1 MDSPADRG
9 SAPVSSPE
17 TRRATP
23 GVSSPPG
30 ERTERSEDFGGGPET
45 RRAAP
50 SVSSPPGGRT
60 ERSEVFGGG
69 QYPVSW
75 KVLLA
80 YGIGSL
86 ALDAVSN
93 PQAVLP
99 LALAPWTPPLGLS
112 LAFLLLYGLHYAP
125 LFILVTFL
133 VGMPIYGHPPD
144 WLPALWAATLLML
157 GLMALAAWLLRGLKI
172 DPELSTQRDLSWFL
186 VVAVLGAWLDA
197 GVHVFSRS
205 PEAAPDVW
213 AWLADLVN
221 YWVGALIRL
230 LIITPLVLV
239 HARRDWQAFHLEKE
253 MVLQGIAIAIAL
265 WVIFGLKY
273 TDEFKFFYLLFL
285 PMIWIAMRYGIH
297 GATVALAASHVG
309 INAILQWRGLHAI
322 TVVEFQMLMLGLAV
336 TCLFLGMT
344 VTTRRAAEERLHQRE
359 AELNQAMRLAA
370 AGEMAQAIAHEL
382 NQPLVAVANYAR
394 AGRAMLEDPA
404 RHGALLGDTLDKID
418 REANRAGQVMRR
430 LREFFRGG
438 GLRPESFTVQEL
450 VEESL
455 AHVRRRAERLGVAI
469 ETRLAEHLPRVHAD
483 RVQMGTVLHNLLSNA
498 VESLTDSP
506 TLWRDIEITATAA
519 AEPGFLR
526 VCVSDSGHGV
536 APEMEDRLFDSFATS
551 KPEGMGLGLAISR
564 TLVEAHGGRLWMEQ
578 ARPARF
584 CFTIPTEEA
593 TGNPV
598 AASDK
603 IA

>member
-1 MDSPADRG
+1 MDSPAEG
-9 SAPVSSPE
+9 A
-17 TRRATP
+17 
-23 GVSSPPG
+23 
-30 ERTERSEDFGGGPET
+30 
-45 RRAAP
+45 AAP
-50 SVSSPPGGRT
+50 KPALD
-60 ERSEVFGGG
+60 
-69 QYPVSW
+69 VSW
-75 KVLLA
+75 QVLLA
-80 YGIGSL
+80 YGVGSL
-86 ALDAVSN
+86 VLDAVSN
-93 PQAVLP
+93 QQNILP

-125 LFILVTFL
+125 LFIGVTFL

-144 WLPALWAATLLML
+144 WGSALWAALLLML
-157 GLMALAAWLLRGLKI
+157 ALVALAAWLLRGLRI
-172 DPELSTQRDLSWFL
+172 DPRLTTQRDLSWFL
-186 VVAVLGAWLDA
+186 VVAVLGAWVDA

-230 LIITPLVLV
+230 LVIAPLVLV
-239 HARRDWQAFHLEKE
+239 HARQHWPSLRVTREVA
-253 MVLQGIAIAIAL
+253 LQGLAIALAL

-285 PMIWIAMRYGIH
+285 PLIWIAMRHGIQ
-297 GATVALAASHVG
+297 GATLALAVSHVG
-309 INAILQWRGLHAI
+309 INGILQWRGLHAI

-336 TCLFLGMT
+336 TGLFLGMT

-382 NQPLVAVANYAR
+382 NQPLAALANYAR

-404 RHGALLGDTLDKID
+404 RHGALLGDTLEKID

-438 GLRPESFTVQEL
+438 GLRPEAFSVQDL
-450 VEESL
+450 VAEALEPM
-455 AHVRRRAERLGVAI
+455 RRRVERQGIAVQ
-469 ETRLAEHLPRVHAD
+469 TRFDDALPLIHAD
-483 RVQMGTVLHNLLSNA
+483 RVQMGTVLHNLLANA
-498 VESLTDSP
+498 VESLGDSP
-506 TLWRDIEITATAA
+506 SLWRDIEITASFQA
-519 AEPGFLR
+519 PDR
-526 VCVSDSGHGV
+526 VRLCVSDSGHGV
-536 APEMEDRLFDSFATS
+536 EPDMEARLFDSFATS

-564 TLVEAHGGRLWMEQ
+564 TLVEAHGGRLWLDH

-584 CFTIPTEEA
+584 CFTLPIQRTDTSSGA
-593 TGNPV
+593 G
-598 AASDK
+598 SDK
-603 IA
+603 MS

>member
-1 MDSPADRG
+1 M
-9 SAPVSSPE
+9 
-17 TRRATP
+17 
-23 GVSSPPG
+23 
-30 ERTERSEDFGGGPET
+30 F
-45 RRAAP
+45 
-50 SVSSPPGGRT
+50 
-60 ERSEVFGGG
+60 
-69 QYPVSW
+69 PVSW

-125 LFILVTFL
+125 LFIAVTFL
-133 VGMPIYGHPPD
+133 VGLPIYGHTPD

-157 GLMALAAWLLRGLKI
+157 GLVALAAWLLRGLRI

-205 PEAAPDVW
+205 PEAAPDVL
-213 AWLADLVN
+213 AWMADLVN

-230 LIITPLVLV
+230 LIIAPLVLV
-239 HARRDWQAFHLEKE
+239 HARQDWRAFRLDRE
-253 MVLQGIAIAIAL
+253 MMLQGLAIAIAL

-285 PMIWIAMRYGIH
+285 PLIWIAMRHGIK

-309 INAILQWRGLHAI
+309 INAILEWRGLHAI

-336 TCLFLGMT
+336 TGLFLGLA
-344 VTTRRAAEERLHQRE
+344 VSTRRAAEERLHQRE

-394 AGRAMLEDPA
+394 AGRAMLEDPP
-404 RHGALLGDTLDKID
+404 RHAALLADTLDKID

-438 GLRPESFTVQEL
+438 GLRPETFSAQEL

-455 AHVRRRAERLGVAI
+455 AHVRRRAERQGIGI
-469 ETRLAEHLPRVHAD
+469 ETRFEEHLPLIHAD
-483 RVQMGTVLHNLLSNA
+483 RVQMGTVLHNLLANA
-498 VESLTDSP
+498 VESLTDNP
-506 TLWRDIEITATAA
+506 TLWRDIEIAA
-519 AEPGFLR
+519 SAHGPDRLR
-526 VCVSDSGHGV
+526 ICVSDSGQGV
-536 APEMEDRLFDSFATS
+536 QAEMEQRLFDSFATS
-551 KPEGMGLGLAISR
+551 KTEGMGLGLAISR
-564 TLVEAHGGRLWMEQ
+564 TLVEAHGGELWLDHV
-578 ARPARF
+578 RPARF
-584 CFTIPTEEA
+584 CFTLPTRAA
-593 TGNPV
+593 TENP
-598 AASDK
+598 APASDR
-603 IA
+603 IP

>member
-1 MDSPADRG
+1 MDSPA
-9 SAPVSSPE
+9 
-17 TRRATP
+17 
-23 GVSSPPG
+23 
-30 ERTERSEDFGGGPET
+30 ERD
-45 RRAAP
+45 AA
-50 SVSSPPGGRT
+50 SRT
-60 ERSEVFGGG
+60 A
-69 QYPVSW
+69 YPVSW

-93 PQAVLP
+93 PQTVLP

-125 LFILVTFL
+125 LLIGVTFL
-133 VGMPIYGHPPD
+133 VGLPIYGQPPD

-157 GLMALAAWLLRGLKI
+157 ALVALAAWLLRGLKI
-172 DPELSTQRDLSWFL
+172 DPKLSTQRDLSWFL
-186 VVAVLGAWLDA
+186 VVAVLGAWVDA

-239 HARRDWQAFHLEKE
+239 HARRDWIAPRVDKE
-253 MVLQGIAIAIAL
+253 MLLQGLAIAVAL

-285 PMIWIAMRYGIH
+285 PLIWIAMRHGIQ
-297 GATVALAASHVG
+297 GATLALAASHVG
-309 INAILQWRGLHAI
+309 INGILEWRGLHAI

-336 TCLFLGMT
+336 TGLFLGMA
-344 VTTRRAAEERLHQRE
+344 VSTRRTAEERLHQRE

-404 RHGALLGDTLDKID
+404 RHATLLTDTLDKID

-438 GLRPESFTVQEL
+438 GLRPESFSVQDL

-455 AHVRRRAERLGVAI
+455 AHVRRRAERQGITV
-469 ETRLAEHLPRVHAD
+469 ETRFDDALPLVHAD
-483 RVQMGTVLHNLLSNA
+483 RVQMGTVLHNLLANA
-498 VESLTDSP
+498 VESLADSP
-506 TLWRDIEITATAA
+506 NLWRDIEITASRR
-519 AEPGFLR
+519 EPDR
-526 VCVSDSGHGV
+526 VRLCVSDSGHGV
-536 APEMEDRLFDSFATS
+536 APEMEGRLFDSFATS

-564 TLVEAHGGRLWMEQ
+564 TLVEAHGGELWLDH

-584 CFTIPTEEA
+584 CFTLPILEA
-593 TGNPV
+593 GANPG
-598 AASDK
+598 AGSDK
-603 IA
+603 MP

>member
-1 MDSPADRG
+1 MDSPAETLAG
-9 SAPVSSPE
+9 GKPPAPQSF
-17 TRRATP
+17 A
-23 GVSSPPG
+23 
-30 ERTERSEDFGGGPET
+30 
-45 RRAAP
+45 
-50 SVSSPPGGRT
+50 
-60 ERSEVFGGG
+60 
-69 QYPVSW
+69 VSW

-93 PQAVLP
+93 PQTVLP

-112 LAFLLLYGLHYAP
+112 LGFLLLYGLHYAP

-133 VGMPIYGHPPD
+133 VGLPLYGLPPD

-157 GLMALAAWLLRGLKI
+157 GLVALAAWLLRGLKVNP
-172 DPELSTQRDLSWFL
+172 DLTTQRDLSWFL

-230 LIITPLVLV
+230 LIITPLVLL
-239 HARRDWQAFHLEKE
+239 HAHRDWGAFRVEKE
-253 MVLQGIAIAIAL
+253 MLLQGLAIAVAL

-285 PMIWIAMRYGIH
+285 PLIWIAMRYGIH

-309 INAILQWRGLHAI
+309 INAILEWRGLHAI

-336 TCLFLGMT
+336 TGLFLGMT
-344 VTTRRAAEERLHQRE
+344 VTTRRVAEERLHQRE
-359 AELNQAMRLAA
+359 TELNQAMRLAA

-394 AGRAMLEDPA
+394 AGRAMLADPEK
-404 RHGALLGDTLDKID
+404 HGPLLGDTLDKID

-438 GLRPESFTVQEL
+438 GLRPEAFTAQEL
-450 VEESL
+450 VAEGL
-455 AHVRRRAERLGVAI
+455 AHVRRRAERQGVGI
-469 ETRLAEHLPRVHAD
+469 DTRFADDLPPLFAD

-498 VESLTDSP
+498 VESLQDSAS
-506 TLWRDIEITATAA
+506 LWRDMEITVNRHDETH
-519 AEPGFLR
+519 LR
-526 VCVSDSGHGV
+526 ICVSDSGPGV
-536 APEMEDRLFDSFATS
+536 KPDMEDRLFDSFATS

-564 TLVEAHGGRLWMEQ
+564 TLVEAHGGELWLDQ

-584 CFTIPTEEA
+584 CFTVPTRESETLPADSARIP
-593 TGNPV
+593 
-598 AASDK
+598 
-603 IA
+603 

>member
-1 MDSPADRG
+1 MDSPAERG
-9 SAPVSSPE
+9 APPTSA
-17 TRRATP
+17 
-23 GVSSPPG
+23 
-30 ERTERSEDFGGGPET
+30 
-45 RRAAP
+45 
-50 SVSSPPGGRT
+50 
-60 ERSEVFGGG
+60 
-69 QYPVSW
+69 YPVSW

-80 YGIGSL
+80 YAVGSL
-86 ALDAVSN
+86 ALDALSN
-93 PQAVLP
+93 PQTILP

-133 VGMPIYGHPPD
+133 VGLPIHGTLPD

-157 GLMALAAWLLRGLKI
+157 GLMALAAWLQRGLKI
-172 DPELSTQRDLSWFL
+172 DPELRTQRDLTWFL
-186 VVAVLGAWLDA
+186 VVAVLAAWLDA

-230 LIITPLVLV
+230 LVITPLVLV
-239 HARRDWQAFHLEKE
+239 HARRDWQAVRIEKE
-253 MVLQGIAIAIAL
+253 MVLQALAIAVAL

-285 PMIWIAMRYGIH
+285 PLIWITMRYGIQ

-309 INAILQWRGLHAI
+309 TNAVLEWRGLHAI
-322 TVVEFQMLMLGLAV
+322 TVVEFQMLMLGL
-336 TCLFLGMT
+336 TLTGLFLGMA
-344 VTTRRAAEERLHQRE
+344 VSARRATEERLHQRE
-359 AELNQAMRLAA
+359 TELNQAMRLAA

-382 NQPLVAVANYAR
+382 NQPLVAVANYSR
-394 AGRAMLEDPA
+394 AGRAMLEDPV
-404 RHGALLGDTLDKID
+404 RHATLLGDTLDKID

-455 AHVRRRAERLGVAI
+455 AHVRRRAERLGVVIDA
-469 ETRLAEHLPRVHAD
+469 RLADDLPRVHAD

-498 VESLTDSP
+498 VDSLTDSP
-506 TLWRDIEITATAA
+506 TLWRDIEISAAA

-526 VCVSDSGHGV
+526 VCVGDSGHGV
-536 APEMEDRLFDSFATS
+536 TPEMEDRLFDSFATS

-564 TLVEAHGGRLWMEQ
+564 TLVEAHGGRLWLDQ

-584 CFTIPTEEA
+584 CFTIPVEA
-593 TGNPV
+593 
-598 AASDK
+598 AAGMPEAVSDK